1 MVRLV
6 SLIAGLGLALVAIM
20 SLDGG
25 NNAAVRNGLIPTD
38 DINSSGENIALVA
51 PPETNHAL
59 PPTIRRLADSPA
71 TGPLRPTV
79 MGIAQPLPDVVP
91 VALTADTPSFGDY
104 RRVNAVRANVRGGP
118 SKGYEVIGR
127 VNQGE
132 EVEIISGPEDGW
144 LQIRIQGDGIE
155 GWVAASLI
163 GE

>member
-1 MVRLV
+1 
-6 SLIAGLGLALVAIM
+6 M
-20 SLDGG
+20 SFDSG
-25 NNAAVRNGLIPTD
+25 NNAAVRNGLIPPD
-38 DINSSGENIALVA
+38 DTASSGENIALVT
-51 PPETNHAL
+51 PEEPSHAL

-71 TGPLRPTV
+71 TGPLRPTIIGV
-79 MGIAQPLPDVVP
+79 AQPLPEATP
-91 VALTADTPSFGDY
+91 VALQTNPSNLGEY

-127 VNQGE
+127 VTQGE